1 MKALSVY
8 IPKCAEMI
16 RTDAERD
23 VVMQALDAVCDLLKQ
38 VGKPVIENNG
48 HCEAII
54 NCVKDIMGRRVMKNI
69 NGLIIFV

>member
-16 RTDAERD
+16 RTDGERE

-38 VGKPVIENNG
+38 VGAPVIQDSG

-54 NCVKDIMGRRVMKNI
+54 NCVKDVMARRVRI
-69 NGLIIFV
+69 V